1 MTAMEDRI
9 AAAGLGAGDG
19 VTSTPVAL
27 DRAVDEVV
35 HGDGLREEVAG
46 GVRWSLLATV
56 ATLAARMGFVVL
68 LMRLLGPDNF
78 GVVAQAT
85 IYTTVAWIFLNLGLP
100 VAVIQR
106 PNLDQED
113 IGTAFVMSLASGSAI
128 AAATIVGAPM
138 LAAFFQTDELTGV
151 LRVLSISL
159 MLKAITVVPTALLA
173 RRMRFRAIGA
183 AEIVSTAVSGI
194 AAIAAALNGAGYWA
208 LVTQMLVL
216 DSVYLAMIATRSG
229 LPALTWSRNAANRL
243 WSFSSRMMGAD
254 VINYIS
260 DNGEKLLIARF
271 LGPTPLALYSL
282 AGRVL
287 VVPIETLGKS
297 SDRVILPMFARL
309 RDDGARMTR
318 LFLDATASV
327 ALFVSPLM
335 TLTIVAAPLAVPAVF
350 GDAWTPAVLPLQLL
364 AAHGI
369 FFLLTLLSN
378 PVVQAAGRADWE
390 FRWSIATTIVA
401 LITFAVGIN
410 WGIAGVAA
418 AFLVQGALLN
428 PIRFVM
434 VQRLIPLSVSAYLR
448 QLAPAATSC
457 AVFAG
462 VWLLAAAALRG
473 SMGDLSVIIG
483 ASLAAGTSFVLSM
496 AVLWRADFR
505 RQVDFLRL
513 VVRPGS
519 SP

>member
-1 MTAMEDRI
+1 
-9 AAAGLGAGDG
+9 
-19 VTSTPVAL
+19 
-27 DRAVDEVV
+27 
-35 HGDGLREEVAG
+35 
-46 GVRWSLLATV
+46 
-56 ATLAARMGFVVL
+56 
-68 LMRLLGPDNF
+68 
-78 GVVAQAT
+78 
-85 IYTTVAWIFLNLGLP
+85 
-100 VAVIQR
+100 
-106 PNLDQED
+106 
-113 IGTAFVMSLASGSAI
+113 
-128 AAATIVGAPM
+128 
-138 LAAFFQTDELTGV
+138 
-151 LRVLSISL
+151 
-159 MLKAITVVPTALLA
+159 
-173 RRMRFRAIGA
+173 
-183 AEIVSTAVSGI
+183 
-194 AAIAAALNGAGYWA
+194 
-208 LVTQMLVL
+208 
-216 DSVYLAMIATRSG
+216 
-229 LPALTWSRNAANRL
+229 
-243 WSFSSRMMGAD
+243 
-254 VINYIS
+254 
-260 DNGEKLLIARF
+260 
-271 LGPTPLALYSL
+271 
-282 AGRVL
+282 
-287 VVPIETLGKS
+287 
-297 SDRVILPMFARL
+297 MFARL